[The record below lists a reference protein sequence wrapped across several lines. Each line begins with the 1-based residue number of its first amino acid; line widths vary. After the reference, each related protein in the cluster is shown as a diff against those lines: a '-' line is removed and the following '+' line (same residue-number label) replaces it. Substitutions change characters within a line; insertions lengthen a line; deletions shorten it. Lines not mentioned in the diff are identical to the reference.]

1 MTLKIFSNVLYR
13 YGSITFSTEIVDF
26 FSVAIIVETAAVHIS
41 VLMNSSSSLFVNLLI
56 SLDTGQVEISCVNQL
71 GPFIQLLLFGDNSF
85 GKHSLDGRSTIFS
98 CHDFVQIAYNAFSR
112 FESMLTL
119 LLSQLNIELLILEI
133 FLLKQN
139 THYVPI
145 WLVTDYSLTLI
156 WVWLAL

>member
-71 GPFIQLLLFGDNSF
+71 GPFIQLLLFGDNSS

-98 CHDFVQIAYNAFSR
+98 CHGFV
-112 FESMLTL
+112 
-119 LLSQLNIELLILEI
+119 
-133 FLLKQN
+133 
-139 THYVPI
+139 
-145 WLVTDYSLTLI
+145 
-156 WVWLAL
+156 